1 MGGLATKDFDTMR
14 IDKFTLEQILGVLSM
29 ALYDNLRWY
38 NPNKDYY
45 KVDFV
50 KFYDEKM
57 SFGDCDLI
65 GNIPYHFL
73 EEKLKYREDVKI
85 LGVNRNGNVS
95 SYAMRFKVRE
105 QWTNPFQVDYIQVSP
120 CEYDFAVN
128 YYAYNDLGNL
138 LGRIASAFGYK
149 FGYNGLSVKQYFNAK
164 GEPVKVSQVKSEVEE
179 GNDNSSSIKKEKVV
193 ISDFNEALKF
203 LGYSPKEYAKGFR
216 NVEEITRFVARGKYF
231 HQDYFLMENRNHTQ
245 RARDQKRPTYN
256 EALQYFSTIVAR
268 DKQTSREEFLLQEK
282 RRYPITALAKRAL
295 RKEARSEYFFRNRIK
310 ASRIEGLLA
319 HRFKVAVIK
328 NGEVDPF
335 DRTMIDVKEFGM
347 VMKSIKENVCASCLK
362 LKRKDFDLYLC
373 GVIKN
378 HFENKKH

>member
-14 IDKFTLEQILGVLSM
+14 IDKFTLEQILGILSM

-128 YYAYNDLGNL
+128 YYAYN
-138 LGRIASAFGYK
+138 
-149 FGYNGLSVKQYFNAK
+149 GLSVKQYFNAK

-179 GNDNSSSIKKEKVV
+179 GNDNSSSIKKEKVI

-245 RARDQKRPTYN
+245 RARDQKRPTYS